1 MHFTKIST
9 CKNTFFFYTLPFPI
23 IFFIFF
29 SGKGRKLKFFLVD
42 IAFYIYQILSIYLC
56 LSIIYINIPLDG
68 LLTRVFE
75 FLYYAI
81 QNKLQKNLLFLG
93 PTPQVNKKVPP
104 KWRNFLLV
112 IYILLF

>member
-42 IAFYIYQILSIYLC
+42 IALYIYQI
-56 LSIIYINIPLDG
+56 
-68 LLTRVFE
+68 
-75 FLYYAI
+75 
-81 QNKLQKNLLFLG
+81 
-93 PTPQVNKKVPP
+93 
-104 KWRNFLLV
+104 
-112 IYILLF
+112 